1 MAGIQMSLNYSRW
14 PPFVSVRKRSERVR
28 VDDAFVEDESVTF
41 GPRDD
46 SEMFGSRVSPEEVG
60 VDHVDVTS
68 FVERVGDFIN
78 EVLTHDIIV
87 ELLGP
92 TDVQGEPSHFAADFT
107 LTGLATVILGTRR
120 GEFGDAVTILEFVG
134 HLP

>member
-1 MAGIQMSLNYSRW
+1 MAAIRAGGRW
-14 PPFVSVRKRSERVR
+14 PLSVSFVSVRKRSERVR

-41 GPRDD
+41 GRRDD
-46 SEMFGSRVSPEEVG
+46 SEMFGSWVSPEEVR
-60 VDHVDVTS
+60 VDHVNVTS
-68 FVERVGDFIN
+68 FVERVGDFID
-78 EVLTHDIIV
+78 EVLTHDIVV

-107 LTGLATVILGTRR
+107 LTSLVTVILGTRR